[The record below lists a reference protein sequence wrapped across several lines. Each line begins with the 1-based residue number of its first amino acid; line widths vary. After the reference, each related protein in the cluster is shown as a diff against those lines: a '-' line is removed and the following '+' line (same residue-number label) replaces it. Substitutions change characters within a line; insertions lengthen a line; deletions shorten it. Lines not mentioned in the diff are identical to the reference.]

1 MEAPKEETKIDS
13 EKQKAKVMDV
23 GELLAEEIN
32 SSAFK
37 NKPRVTDISTFEE
50 I

>member
-1 MEAPKEETKIDS
+1 
-13 EKQKAKVMDV
+13 MDV

-32 SSAFK
+32 SSAVK

-50 I
+50 IENKKGNYQDQQNRKVKCR